1 MVPFLCFIWD
11 NFLKGFLNHIFFPL
25 DYNSTSYSQGQ
36 NFTWFAAFKCPLLKK
51 WISIPHPFL
60 YWHENEKG
68 EEEVRTVPFSTMY
81 TTILLIPLSGASML
95 RPRLLEVTVL
105 LQLLLKL
112 VSLSSS
118 WPLVPSSCL
127 SSCSF
132 PWHIAR
138 HAAYGTTTILLIKI
152 LLIKILLPV
161 AIFQSFQYKS
171 EFFEDVWGYYQYE

>member
-1 MVPFLCFIWD
+1 MRTKREKKSGQYHFL
-11 NFLKGFLNHIFFPL
+11 
-25 DYNSTSYSQGQ
+25 
-36 NFTWFAAFKCPLLKK
+36 
-51 WISIPHPFL
+51 
-60 YWHENEKG
+60 
-68 EEEVRTVPFSTMY
+68 Y
-81 TTILLIPLSGASML
+81 TTILLIPLSASMP
-95 RPRLLEVTVL
+95 RPRLLEVTLL

-138 HAAYGTTTILLIKI
+138 HAAYGTTILLIKI

-171 EFFEDVWGYYQYE
+171 EFLKMFGDFTNMNKKTCKKPCEKYWGRNGCSDTNYDLRISTVHGIHYAL

>member
-1 MVPFLCFIWD
+1 
-11 NFLKGFLNHIFFPL
+11 
-25 DYNSTSYSQGQ
+25 
-36 NFTWFAAFKCPLLKK
+36 
-51 WISIPHPFL
+51 
-60 YWHENEKG
+60 
-68 EEEVRTVPFSTMY
+68 MY
-81 TTILLIPLSGASML
+81 TTILLIPLSGASMP
-95 RPRLLEVTVL
+95 RPRLLEVTLL

-138 HAAYGTTTILLIKI
+138 HAAYGTTILLIKI

-161 AIFQSFQYKS
+161 AIFQSFQYNS
-171 EFFEDVWGYYQYE
+171 EFLKMFEDITNMNEKTWKNLLRCIGEKMAVVIQITTYVFLHFMEYIMLCNFHD